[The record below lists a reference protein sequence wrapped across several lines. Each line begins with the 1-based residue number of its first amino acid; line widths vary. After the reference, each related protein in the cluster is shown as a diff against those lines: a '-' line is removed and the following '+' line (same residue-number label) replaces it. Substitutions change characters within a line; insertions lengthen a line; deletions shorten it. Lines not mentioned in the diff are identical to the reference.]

1 MSRPI
6 FYAYASRR
14 GPEGNTKA
22 FLNLPA
28 TPYEMLDVMDQLRLG
43 RDDAVKVRIDEYYS
57 FLSVAPLLA
66 DQNDLLELNA
76 LAQKLSELDDDQA
89 TAFEGLL
96 EIKIRAKEGPI
107 ELPDII
113 NMAYSTQSCQL
124 IGEALNDSQLGYY
137 CAKNG
142 LIPEVDNLPE
152 PVFEL
157 LDFERLGR
165 EYRQKN
171 HGIFVERTA
180 DHSGGYI
187 EQQGELTEAYK
198 DLDLTLKMPNYT
210 ILLQVSKG
218 FFNDPDYDSNK
229 TALLKLPA
237 GSAELDAIL
246 DSLDTWD
253 WREAGWTCMD
263 CSIPALADAVSD
275 ADDIDFLNS
284 LAQKLADMAPKDLTA
299 YKALMEATNC
309 RDLSTA
315 EQLIDTLDQYIFSP
329 QYGSPTEVAKGQL
342 SLVLAEPEASVLVPH
357 LDLPGYGKDLMQTLG
372 STLTSY
378 GLIERKD
385 HQPILAPQQDTQKG
399 EMTLA

>member
-22 FLNLPA
+22 FLTLPA
-28 TPYEMLDVMDQLRLG
+28 TPYEMLDMLDELRLG
-43 RDDAVKVRIDEYYS
+43 ADDVIKVRIDEYYG

-76 LAQKLSELDDDQA
+76 LAQKLSELDDEQA
-89 TAFEGLL
+89 TVFEGLL

-113 NMAYSTQSCQL
+113 NMAHSTQSCRM
-124 IGEALNDSQLGYY
+124 IGEALNDSQLGLY
-137 CAKNG
+137 CAENG
-142 LIPEVDNLPE
+142 LVPDVDKLPRQ
-152 PVFEL
+152 VFDL
-157 LDFERLGR
+157 LDFERIGR
-165 EYRQKN
+165 EYRQKA
-171 HGIFVERTA
+171 GGLFVERTA
-180 DHSGGYI
+180 DHPGGYV
-187 EQQGELTEAYK
+187 ERSGEMADVYK
-198 DLDLTLKMPNYT
+198 DLDLTLKMPDYT

-218 FFNDPDYDSNK
+218 FFNDSEYDSDK
-229 TALLKLPA
+229 IVLLKLPA
-237 GSAELDAIL
+237 APAELDAVL

-253 WREAGWTCMD
+253 WREAGWTCVD
-263 CSIPALADAVSD
+263 CRVLALADAVSD
-275 ADDIDFLNS
+275 ADDIKFLNH

-299 YKALMEATNC
+299 CKALLEATNC
-309 RDLSTA
+309 RNLSTA

-329 QYGSPTEVAKGQL
+329 QYSSPTEVAKGQL
-342 SLVLAEPEASVLVPH
+342 SLVLAEQEASVLVPH

-372 STLTSY
+372 STMTSY

-385 HQPILAPQQDTQKG
+385 HQPIQAPQQDIQKG
-399 EMTLA
+399 GMTLA